1 MAGFLSKLLT
11 FGEGKQLKNY
21 QALADKIGGLEPE
34 MQAKSD
40 EQLRAFT
47 DELRGR
53 VQAGASTADVL
64 PEAFAAVREASVR
77 TLGMRHFDVQL
88 IGGMALNDGQIAEMR
103 TGEGKTLVSTL
114 AGYLERPRRAR
125 TSTSSPSTI
134 TWRVATASGWAAGV
148 SRSWA

>member
-53 VQAGASTADVL
+53 VQAGASIADVL

-114 AGYLERPRRAR
+114 ATLSAGR
-125 TSTSSPSTI
+125 TCTSSPSTI
-134 TWRVATASGWAAGV
+134 TWRAATASGWGRCM
-148 SRSWA
+148 SFWA